1 MFKQITSISRSAL
14 RQSSSSSSIIQPLR
28 QTPAAAALN
37 PKTQRTF
44 HSIPALRTS
53 QSQREE
59 MKSGDRNVLDPQ
71 PSEFSKTG
79 TDQEVSQHD
88 AAFDPSK
95 TSPESQIEAT
105 QEETNQSGKVSNPL
119 NVSGANKGVSEGRD
133 PTEGAPERNADREAS
148 SKRGQTKKGKEVNDW
163 KKKY

>member
-1 MFKQITSISRSAL
+1 MQ
-14 RQSSSSSSIIQPLR
+14 
-28 QTPAAAALN
+28 
-37 PKTQRTF
+37 
-44 HSIPALRTS
+44 
-53 QSQREE
+53 
-59 MKSGDRNVLDPQ
+59 SGDRNVLDPQ

-95 TSPESQIEAT
+95 TSPESEIQAAQDET
-105 QEETNQSGKVSNPL
+105 QQSGKVSNPL
-119 NVSGANKGVSEGRD
+119 NVSGANKDVSHARE
-133 PTEGAPERNADREAS
+133 PTEGAPDRNADRGVS

>member
-14 RQSSSSSSIIQPLR
+14 RQSSSIHHLR
-28 QTPAAAALN
+28 QTPAAAATATVN
-37 PKTQRTF
+37 QKTQRPF

-53 QSQREE
+53 QGQREE
-59 MKSGDRNVLDPQ
+59 MESGDRNVLDPQ

-163 KKKY
+163 NKKY

>member
-1 MFKQITSISRSAL
+1 MFKQITIINRSAL
-14 RQSSSSSSIIQPLR
+14 RQSSSSNIIQPLR

-53 QSQREE
+53 QGQRKE

-95 TSPESQIEAT
+95 TSPESQIEAA

-163 KKKY
+163 NKKY